1 MGLTTV
7 QALKGVYQVKTVIVV
22 DRIEERLAMAK
33 QSGADW
39 TLNNGQ
45 HSLAEFLQQKALKP
59 TLIVDAACHPA
70 ILQEAITLASP
81 FRCHRRGRRQRQS
94 RPDRRTGIRRSGDQL
109 RALLPLFS
117 R

>member
-39 TLNNGQ
+39 SLNNGQ

-81 FRCHRRGRRQRQS
+81 AARIVLMGFSILMSINS
-94 RPDRRTGIRRSGDQL
+94 RS
-109 RALLPLFS
+109 
-117 R
+117 